1 MKLTVKTLITLVVA
15 GSALLLT
22 PIKSHAQVNMT
33 TLAEVAKS
41 CQKDAVS
48 PRYYQ
53 QMLFNSEDF
62 TFIEQNANAF
72 IELCIR
78 ERYHYSLVLE
88 QFPGLSSGG
97 EIIRGYPGSVVV
109 GLLAAKGAR
118 WTSVNG
124 LLDCLISEDASSN
137 VCSSTR
143 GTIGIGGEPRPENP
157 FRWSEFEYL
166 IYVCPSCV
174 VAHDEVSGS
183 GTVILRAFMKWFL
196 TLDKSERRQ
205 VMSLLGDEDNA
216 RNLRDNLSQESR
228 EAIEEYREARARVE
242 QQERERRRQE
252 LLGL

>member
-1 MKLTVKTLITLVVA
+1 VKLTVKTLITLVVA

-22 PIKSHAQVNMT
+22 PIKSHAQVNMK

-48 PRYYQ
+48 RRYYQ
-53 QMLFNSEDF
+53 QMLFNSENF
-62 TFIEQNANAF
+62 TVIEQYANAF
-72 IELCIR
+72 IERCIR

-97 EIIRGYPGSVVV
+97 EIISGYPGSVVV
-109 GLLAAKGAR
+109 WLLAYQGAYQ
-118 WTSVNG
+118 N
-124 LLDCLISEDASSN
+124 LLDCLISEDASSD

-143 GTIGIGGEPRPENP
+143 HPIAGGTKLRSVYPLDLIG
-157 FRWSEFEYL
+157 

-183 GTVILRAFMKWFL
+183 RTVILRAFMKWFL
-196 TLDKSERRQ
+196 TLDKPERRQ
-205 VMSLLGDEDNA
+205 VMSLLGDDDNA
-216 RNLRDNLSQESR
+216 RNLRRNLSQESNA
-228 EAIEEYREARARVE
+228 AIEEYREARARVE
-242 QQERERRRQE
+242 QRERERRRQE

>member
-22 PIKSHAQVNMT
+22 PTKSHAQVNMT

-41 CQKDAVS
+41 CQKDVVS
-48 PRYYQ
+48 RRYYQ

-62 TFIEQNANAF
+62 TSSANTFIEPCVS
-72 IELCIR
+72 I
-78 ERYHYSLVLE
+78 RYHYSLVLE

-109 GLLAAKGAR
+109 GLLAYNPFRVSGNNR
-118 WTSVNG
+118 TG
-124 LLDCLISEDASSN
+124 LLDCLISEDASSD

-143 GTIGIGGEPRPENP
+143 YTIAAGVKLRCCSDTSWD
-157 FRWSEFEYL
+157 FDYL

-183 GTVILRAFMKWFL
+183 QTVILRAFMKWFL

-205 VMSLLGDEDNA
+205 VMSLLGDEENA
-216 RNLRDNLSQESR
+216 RNLRDNLFQESW
-228 EAIEEYREARARVE
+228 EAIAEYREARARVE

-252 LLGL
+252 LLGP

>member
-22 PIKSHAQVNMT
+22 PIKSHAQVNMN

-48 PRYYQ
+48 RRYYQ
-53 QMLFNSEDF
+53 QMLFNSERL
-62 TFIEQNANAF
+62 TGNAF

-109 GLLAAKGAR
+109 GLLAARDNFYGLR
-118 WTSVNG
+118 G
-124 LLDCLISEDASSN
+124 LLDCLISEDASSD

-143 GTIGIGGEPRPENP
+143 GTIAAGLK
-157 FRWSEFEYL
+157 FRSFSDTSWGFGYL

-183 GTVILRAFMKWFL
+183 QTVILRAFMKWFL
-196 TLDKSERRQ
+196 TLDKSARRQ
-205 VMSLLGDEDNA
+205 VISLLGDEDNA
-216 RNLRDNLSQESR
+216 RNLRRNLDQQSDA
-228 EAIEEYREARARVE
+228 AIAEYREARARVE

-252 LLGL
+252 LLGP

>member
-1 MKLTVKTLITLVVA
+1 VKLTVKTLITLVVA

-22 PIKSHAQVNMT
+22 PTKSHAQVNMK

-41 CQKDAVS
+41 CQKDVVS
-48 PRYYQ
+48 RRYYQ

-62 TFIEQNANAF
+62 TSSANTFIEPCVS
-72 IELCIR
+72 I
-78 ERYHYSLVLE
+78 RYHYSLVLE

-109 GLLAAKGAR
+109 GLLAYNPLHVSGDNR
-118 WTSVNG
+118 TG
-124 LLDCLISEDASSN
+124 LLDCLISEDASSD
-137 VCSSTR
+137 VCSWTSNIAAGVKLR
-143 GTIGIGGEPRPENP
+143 SSFQPSVWG
-157 FRWSEFEYL
+157 WYL

-183 GTVILRAFMKWFL
+183 QTVILRAFMKWFL

-216 RNLRDNLSQESR
+216 RNLRRNLYQESR

-252 LLGL
+252 LLGP

>member
-41 CQKDAVS
+41 CHKDAVS
-48 PRYYQ
+48 RRYYQ
-53 QMLFNSEDF
+53 QMLFNSESL
-62 TFIEQNANAF
+62 TGNANEFIER
-72 IELCIR
+72 CIR

-97 EIIRGYPGSVVV
+97 EIIRGYTGSVVV
-109 GLLAAKGAR
+109 GLLAYEWR
-118 WTSVNG
+118 FYRNDWR
-124 LLDCLISEDASSN
+124 LLDCLISEDASSD
-137 VCSSTR
+137 VCSRTR
-143 GTIGIGGEPRPENP
+143 RDIAAGLKLRSQRP
-157 FRWSEFEYL
+157 SGYL

-183 GTVILRAFMKWFL
+183 QTVILRAFMKWFL
-196 TLDKSERRQ
+196 TLDKSARRQ
-205 VMSLLGDEDNA
+205 VMSLLGDENNA
-216 RNLRDNLSQESR
+216 FTLRRNLDQESWA
-228 EAIEEYREARARVE
+228 AIEEYREARARVE

>member
-41 CQKDAVS
+41 CQKDVVS
-48 PRYYQ
+48 RRYYQ

-62 TFIEQNANAF
+62 TSSANTFIEP
-72 IELCIR
+72 CIR
-78 ERYHYSLVLE
+78 TRYHYSLVLE

-109 GLLAAKGAR
+109 GLLAYNPLHVSGNNR
-118 WTSVNG
+118 TG
-124 LLDCLISEDASSN
+124 LLDCLISEDASSD
-137 VCSSTR
+137 VCSETKYNIGANTKLRSFFQPEVR
-143 GTIGIGGEPRPENP
+143 G
-157 FRWSEFEYL
+157 WYL

-183 GTVILRAFMKWFL
+183 QTVILRAFMKWFL

-205 VMSLLGDEDNA
+205 VMFLLGDDDNA
-216 RNLRDNLSQESR
+216 GNLRRNLSQESNA
-228 EAIEEYREARARVE
+228 AIAEYREARARVE

>member
-22 PIKSHAQVNMT
+22 PTKSHAQVNMT

-48 PRYYQ
+48 RRYYQ
-53 QMLFNSEDF
+53 QMLLRLSRESS
-62 TFIEQNANAF
+62 TGNAF

-78 ERYHYSLVLE
+78 ERYHFSLVLE

-109 GLLAAKGAR
+109 GLLAARYKYGLR
-118 WTSVNG
+118 G
-124 LLDCLISEDASSN
+124 LLDCLISEDASSD

-143 GTIGIGGEPRPENP
+143 YTIAAGVKLRCCSDTSWD
-157 FRWSEFEYL
+157 FDYL

-183 GTVILRAFMKWFL
+183 QTVILRAFMKWFL

-216 RNLRDNLSQESR
+216 RNLRRNLSQQSNA
-228 EAIEEYREARARVE
+228 AIAEYREARARVE